1 MEGGRRAGM
10 IIVLGMGCLLS
21 HIPMQ
26 GKEEKGRPSQAT
38 SPFPPPQLVETRKE
52 LVRMS
57 FDCKLR

>member
-10 IIVLGMGCLLS
+10 IIVLGMGYLLS

-38 SPFPPPQLVETRKE
+38 FPIPTSSFGGNKE
-52 LVRMS
+52 EPVRMN
-57 FDCKLR
+57 FDCKFR